1 MNARDEFDKS
11 AISASARIGGHPS
24 TRTLVAATL
33 LVAGLHLAVGSAA
46 AQVPSV
52 GHIAVC
58 NQEAREGLRG
68 RTAFPTQKDEAGAH
82 HARNARPG
90 TGQRPDVTGHVTRSP
105 DPQIAGMDAEGA
117 KDAAYRAAYRVCMRK
132 TGF

>member
-1 MNARDEFDKS
+1 MNTRDEFDKR
-11 AISASARIGGHPS
+11 AISASARIGGHSS

-68 RTAFPTQKDEAGAH
+68 STAFPTQKDEAGADR
-82 HARNARPG
+82 ARSARAG
-90 TGQRPDVTGHVTRSP
+90 TDQRPDATGHVSQSP
-105 DPQIAGMDAEGA
+105 DPQIQGMDAEGS